1 MNSDFGPV
9 DQPEDADFILASA
22 SPRRQQLLSNM
33 RTRFRVVPADINET
47 PAPNEC
53 PGEYVLRMARGKAE
67 AVYRRSADGDSSG
80 RRLPV
85 LGADTAVIAPAQ
97 ESSGE
102 HIFGKPESE
111 DHAVEMLMAL
121 SGKTHRV
128 LSALVMVAG
137 DTTTLMSESRLVET
151 NVTFRVLS
159 ESECHAYWRSG
170 EPEGKAGAYAI
181 QGLGSVFVMHLVGSY
196 SSVVGLPVAET
207 YTLLQ
212 TYNIP
217 CGLSGL

>member
-1 MNSDFGPV
+1 MSSDFGPV

-22 SPRRQQLLSNM
+22 SPRRQQLLSSM
-33 RTRFRVVPADINET
+33 RTRFRVVPADIDET

-53 PGEYVLRMARGKAE
+53 PSEYVLRMARGKAE

-85 LGADTAVIAPAQ
+85 LGADTAVIAPEQKPA
-97 ESSGE
+97 GE

-111 DHAVEMLMAL
+111 NHAVEMLMAL

-137 DTTTLMSESRLVET
+137 DTTAPMSESRLVKTE
-151 NVTFRVLS
+151 VTFRVLS

-181 QGLGSVFVMHLVGSY
+181 QGLGSVFVTHLVGSY